1 VVQSFRSQGRGRG
14 GWGVGCVDMQRGLGR
29 SPWSGLLLLLL
40 RSVLEVPALERR
52 NCIIF
57 ILEVDE
63 SD

>member
-1 VVQSFRSQGRGRG
+1 
-14 GWGVGCVDMQRGLGR
+14 VDMQRGLGR